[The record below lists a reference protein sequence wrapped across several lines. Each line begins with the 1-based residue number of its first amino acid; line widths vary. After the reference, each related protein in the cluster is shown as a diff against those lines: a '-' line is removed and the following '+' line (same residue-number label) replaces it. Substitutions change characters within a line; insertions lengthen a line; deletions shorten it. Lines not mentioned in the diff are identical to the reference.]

1 MECPVCHKKNH
12 NEIDL
17 HSDGYAKDLMECGD
31 CGALWIMKRSL
42 EVLVSNSTTGHTNEG
57 FSPALT
63 PL

>member
-12 NEIDL
+12 IEIDL

-31 CGALWIMKRSL
+31 CGALWILNRSI
-42 EVLVSNSTTGHTNEG
+42 EVLVSNSTIARTKEVL
-57 FSPALT
+57 SPALT